1 MKRVSTTK
9 MYVIVCYQLYVSKL
23 QLSPTIFS
31 IQLQL
36 KLNTNLLENAHILPN
51 APDVKNK

>member
-1 MKRVSTTK
+1 MLPA
-9 MYVIVCYQLYVSKL
+9 VCFKTATQPYY
-23 QLSPTIFS
+23 IFS

-51 APDVKNK
+51 EPDVKNK